1 MGLFDR
7 LKQAIEESGPLPD
20 GGSAPG
26 EPGRGVVTSVKHAM
40 AGGDRSNRVRA
51 TVRVQARLAEGL
63 GPETAVKIDAR
74 WYVVALLERDL
85 DIPVVIDPA
94 TGAVAAIV
102 VPKLTEELEPR
113 KKEAKQRSSGFGLDL
128 GLGGITQAPGAF
140 RDMLSPSAPPTGGA
154 PADASPPPAPTD
166 GVTWDHLVQASA
178 YCAVHPKGGWSD
190 AAQHVGVAPEV
201 FSAAHGV
208 WTTRLAQEGLYPRYA
223 AEVDAATRAL
233 RGK

>member
-26 EPGRGVVTSVKHAM
+26 DPGRGVVTSVNHAM

-94 TGAVAAIV
+94 TGAVAGIDVA
-102 VPKLTEELEPR
+102 KLTEELEPR

-128 GLGGITQAPGAF
+128 GLTGITQAPGAL
-140 RDMLSPSAPPTGGA
+140 RDALSPSAPATSSA
-154 PADASPPPAPTD
+154 SASPPPPPTD
-166 GVTWDHLVQASA
+166 GVTWDHLIQASA
-178 YCAVHPKGGWSD
+178 YCAVHPKGGWSE

-201 FSAAHGV
+201 FSAAHGI
-208 WTTRLAQEGLYPRYA
+208 WTTRLAKEGLYPRYA